1 MNLKDALKWADE
13 NEIIEDEINIC
24 LISGQPIAHEIQLE
38 CGHKFNYKHL
48 LNTVL
53 ERHYSSR
60 RKYNKITKHKCPYCR
75 KEFSG
80 FIPYCEMEATDDMM
94 KHKTYFNHFNN
105 NILTCSHKY
114 CSGKNKGQ
122 SCSKSGQYFKN
133 GIYCFQHNNL
143 INKRKQKKLVNND
156 NKDNNDKKADFV
168 QCSFILKNG
177 NQCKC
182 KANPK
187 CDFGYCTR
195 HFNKFKDININ
206 NSV

>member
-13 NEIIEDEINIC
+13 NEVLEDKSNIC
-24 LISGQPIAHEIQLE
+24 LISGQPIVHEITLK

-48 LNTVL
+48 LNTLV
-53 ERHYSSR
+53 ERHTSSR
-60 RKYNKITKHKCPYCR
+60 HKYNKIISHTCPYCR
-75 KEFSG
+75 KKFAG

-94 KHKTYFNHFNN
+94 KHKLYFNHFNN
-105 NILTCSHKY
+105 SILTCTHKY

-122 SCSKSGQYFKN
+122 PCTKSGQYFKN

-143 INKRKQKKLVNND
+143 INKQKQKLLVKND
-156 NKDNNDKKADFV
+156 SNLNKEYK

-195 HFNKFKDININ
+195 HFNKFNNENNN